1 MNKFTIAP
9 TWNISTIEEILT
21 DENLKF
27 VRTDQCI
34 TTGFI
39 NQSIT
44 IQKMEHMVYMGSAWR
59 ATLALDE
66 AVQLLAVCNEWNKT
80 TLLPCVSFHEE
91 SDNLLHVTTQRSFD
105 TSAGVSFNQLGA
117 FTVSTIDSFVGVWN
131 HFDSQFP
138 HRVTWEN
145 Q

>member
-1 MNKFTIAP
+1 
-9 TWNISTIEEILT
+9 
-21 DENLKF
+21 
-27 VRTDQCI
+27 
-34 TTGFI
+34 
-39 NQSIT
+39 
-44 IQKMEHMVYMGSAWR
+44 MVYMGSAWR

-66 AVQLLAVCNEWNKT
+66 AAQLLAVCNEWNKT
-80 TLLPCVSFHEE
+80 TLLPCVSFYEE
-91 SDNLLHVTTQRSFD
+91 SDNLLHVTTQRTFD
-105 TSAGVSFNQLGA
+105 ASAGVSFNQLGA

>member
-1 MNKFTIAP
+1 MNKLTIAP

-59 ATLALDE
+59 ATLA
-66 AVQLLAVCNEWNKT
+66 A
-80 TLLPCVSFHEE
+80 LPVSECV
-91 SDNLLHVTTQRSFD
+91 
-105 TSAGVSFNQLGA
+105 AG
-117 FTVSTIDSFVGVWN
+117 
-131 HFDSQFP
+131 
-138 HRVTWEN
+138 
-145 Q
+145 

>member
-1 MNKFTIAP
+1 MNKLTIAP

-66 AVQLLAVCNEWNKT
+66 AAQLLAVCNEWNK
-80 TLLPCVSFHEE
+80 
-91 SDNLLHVTTQRSFD
+91 NY
-105 TSAGVSFNQLGA
+105 
-117 FTVSTIDSFVGVWN
+117 TVALC
-131 HFDSQFP
+131 QFP
-138 HRVTWEN
+138 RRK
-145 Q
+145 